1 MQSMVARHDD
11 GNPAPIIR
19 RLRVVPDRPAT
30 RGDCEDAPRPCP
42 YVGCNYNLFLDVDP
56 AYGRITLNGPDSRD
70 PADVDPE
77 WSCALDVADRG
88 AQRREDIARALDV
101 VPERIRQIHVAAI
114 GKMRN
119 LAGPELRALLDQLE
133 SSSTETHGE
142 AAEREG
148 EHAGQRWADDPHA
161 WRRGDSIYRGV
172 DEAEARDDAEQ
183 WSNEVVALVRAG
195 ASLDAAWRAANA
207 ETPDGVT
214 DALRAERAR
223 TDWEEMN
230 MSEETSALIAQ
241 HQQTNEKLRARLRAL
256 LEEAAAIEREIGLE
270 DDEEKRPRA
279 APSAPPGPPRAPA
292 KGSLVEHIVAWLH
305 DHPGS
310 TTGEIAEALET
321 PSRDIAR
328 VLFSM
333 GKRGQIVALGERGTR
348 TWKSA

>member
-1 MQSMVARHDD
+1 MTTSGSGVSGRKLSLLE
-11 GNPAPIIR
+11 PE
-19 RLRVVPDRPAT
+19 RPHS
-30 RGDCEDAPRPCP
+30 RSECLDAERPCP

-70 PADVDPE
+70 AADVDPE

-101 VPERIRQIHVAAI
+101 VPERIRQIQVAAI
-114 GKMRN
+114 AKMRDRS
-119 LAGPELRALLDQLE
+119 GPELRALLDELE
-133 SSSTETHGE
+133 SSSSTETHGE

-172 DEAEARDDAEQ
+172 DEAEIAADADE
-183 WSNEVVALVRAG
+183 WANEVVALMRAG
-195 ASLDAAWRAANA
+195 TPLDAAWRTANA
-207 ETPDGVT
+207 DTSHAISPAVG
-214 DALRAERAR
+214 ARRAGN
-223 TDWEEMN
+223 DPSQEEAIV

-241 HQQTNEKLRARLRAL
+241 HQQTNEKLRARHRML
-256 LEEAAAIEREIGLE
+256 LEEARAIEQAIGLV
-270 DDEEKRPRA
+270 DEEKRPRA